1 MKKNR
6 RRLPLPQHEFGFTP
20 DTFNLF
26 AEVSLDG
33 DRIARE
39 RAEADERR
47 REAEAAQA
55 ALFTTTL
62 KTMKNSFRLHA
73 GDVVAYAG
81 QPCRVIRVSDCAAVV
96 AVAQKPRT
104 ITPRFGKPVTI
115 QPAPKLERISA
126 QSEIPILNR

>member
-1 MKKNR
+1 MKRNK
-6 RRLPLPQHEFGFTP
+6 RRLPLPQHEFGFSP

-39 RAEADERR
+39 RAEAEQARLA
-47 REAEAAQA
+47 AEAAQA
-55 ALFTTTL
+55 ALFTN
-62 KTMKNSFRLHA
+62 KKPTMNNSFRLHA
-73 GDVVAYAG
+73 GDVV
-81 QPCRVIRVSDCAAVV
+81 AVV

-104 ITPRFGKPVTI
+104 ITPRFGQPVTI
-115 QPAPKLERISA
+115 QPRPKLERISA